1 MKINEVKTNNIIT
14 KSNIPGIDYVINP
27 YVGCQHGCIYCYAE
41 FMKRFAK
48 HTGDTWG
55 EFLDVKRFDV
65 EKIKPAKYDGKTIML
80 SSVTD
85 PYTPLEAKY
94 QNTRKVLERLVTTN
108 AKVSILTKSKL
119 VERDIPLFKQFRNIH
134 VGVSLST
141 LDSSVQAKTEPRASK
156 PKERLEALRRVASH
170 DIPTYVFVSPIF
182 PGLTNWQEIVDYAS
196 SFTDDFRFEN
206 LNFRSHNI
214 SRILSFISSAYPD
227 LSGLYEQ
234 VRRDSSYWDTMGAD
248 ILSYCKSANVKCR
261 VEFHQGGFTRT
272 ARKNS
277 Y

>member
-1 MKINEVKTNNIIT
+1 MKVSEVKTANIMT
-14 KSNIPGIDYVINP
+14 KSHIPGIDYVVNP
-27 YVGCQHGCIYCYAE
+27 YIGCQHGCIYCYAE
-41 FMKRFAK
+41 FMKRFTK
-48 HTGDTWG
+48 HTGDAWG
-55 EFLDVKRFDV
+55 EFLDIKRFDL
-65 EKIKPAKYDGKTIML
+65 EKIKSKKFDGKTIML

-94 QNTRKVLERLVTTN
+94 QNTRMVLERLVTTN
-108 AKVSILTKSKL
+108 AEVSILTKSKL

-141 LDSSVQAKTEPRASK
+141 LDSSVQATTEPRASK
-156 PKERLEALRRVASH
+156 PLDRLDALKRVASH
-170 DIPTYVFVSPIF
+170 GISTYIFVSPIF
-182 PGLTNWQEIVDYAS
+182 PGLTSWQEIVDYAS

-214 SRILSFISSAYPD
+214 SRIFSFISSDHPNLAA
-227 LSGLYEQ
+227 LYER
-234 VRRDSSYWDTMGAD
+234 VRHDSSSWDTMAAD
-248 ILSYCKSANVKCR
+248 IESYCKSSNVKCR
-261 VEFHQGGFTRT
+261 VEFHHGGFTRK

>member
-1 MKINEVKTNNIIT
+1 MKVKEVNANNIMT

-41 FMKRFAK
+41 FMKRFTK
-48 HTGDTWG
+48 HSGDTSG

-65 EKIKPAKYDGKTIML
+65 EKIKPGKFDGKTIML

-94 QNTRKVLERLVTTN
+94 QNTRKVLETLATTN
-108 AKVSILTKSKL
+108 AEVSILTKSKL
-119 VERDIPLFKQFRNIH
+119 VERDIPLFKEFRNIH

-156 PKERLEALRRVASH
+156 PMDRLDALRRVASH
-170 DIPTYVFVSPIF
+170 GIPTYIFISPIF
-182 PGLTNWQEIVDYAS
+182 PGLTSWQEIVDYAS

-214 SRILSFISSAYPD
+214 SRILSFISSDYAD
-227 LSGLYEQ
+227 FAGLYEQ

-248 ILSYCKSANVKCR
+248 IQSYCMSANVKCR
-261 VEFHQGGFTRT
+261 VEFHYGGFTRR
-272 ARKNS
+272 A
-277 Y
+277 

>member
-1 MKINEVKTNNIIT
+1 MKVNEVKTVNIMT

-41 FMKRFAK
+41 FMKRFTK

-55 EFLDVKRFDV
+55 EFLDVKRFEV
-65 EKIKPAKYDGKTIML
+65 GKIKSGNFDGKTIML

-94 QNTRKVLERLVTTN
+94 QNTRKVLEHLVTTN
-108 AKVSILTKSKL
+108 AEVSILTKSKL

-141 LDSSVQAKTEPRASK
+141 LDSSVQAKTEPRASR
-156 PKERLEALRRVASH
+156 PKDRLEALRRVASH
-170 DIPTYVFVSPIF
+170 GIPAYVFVSPIF

-214 SRILSFISSAYPD
+214 SRILSFISGVYPD
-227 LSGLYEQ
+227 LAGLYEQ
-234 VRRDSSYWDTMGAD
+234 VRHDSSYWNTTGID
-248 ILSYCKSANVKCR
+248 IVSYCTSLNVKCR